1 MNFYKEKGVI
11 QKCHPERREG
21 SAGRAREPAG
31 RLRSFA
37 ALRMT
42 GRVSPILS
50 SKFVTGP
57 LSSLINVIAHLCPV
71 SHKFVYY
78 PALALLSQTGQ
89 KCDRTYCLSSVC
101 WVYMLY

>member
-21 SAGRAREPAG
+21 SASRAREPAG

-42 GRVSPILS
+42 SLHIPSLFISIYNSP
-50 SKFVTGP
+50 
-57 LSSLINVIAHLCPV
+57 
-71 SHKFVYY
+71 
-78 PALALLSQTGQ
+78 
-89 KCDRTYCLSSVC
+89 SVFP
-101 WVYMLY
+101 YR